1 MGLVV
6 FHRVVVAHVLV
17 QVCQRADVPTF
28 FAVTADASGGGG
40 VFAVSAARQSLRR
53 YLWTHLLVSF
63 ALIFLGEILP
73 EIIEF
78 RLKLVFF
85 IIGIMLAYKIVLIRI
100 QHGLFLIL
108 NFT

>member
-6 FHRVVVAHVLV
+6 FHRVVLV

-40 VFAVSAARQSLRR
+40 VFAVAAARQSLRR
-53 YLWTHLLVSF
+53 YLWTRLLVSF
-63 ALIFLGEILP
+63 VLIFLGEILP

-100 QHGLFLIL
+100 QHGLFLIF